1 MALQST
7 ASTLSTKTVI
17 APQSVP
23 KTLTGC
29 DLVNNY
35 DWDTATARA
44 VCLAESNGNVNSYN
58 VNTNG
63 TVDKGLMQINSCH
76 ADLIGDKDLYDP
88 KVNMDI
94 AYQIYRGSGWRA
106 WSAYNNGSYIAKL

>member
-1 MALQST
+1 LT
-7 ASTLSTKTVI
+7 PEAS
-17 APQSVP
+17 QSVSAQA
-23 KTLTGC
+23 TAC
-29 DLVNNY
+29 DLVNDY

-76 ADLIGDKDLYDP
+76 YDLIGDKDLYDP

-94 AYQIYRGSGWRA
+94 AYQIYKGSGWSA
-106 WSAYNNGSYIAKL
+106 WSAFNNLSYLAKL

>member
-1 MALQST
+1 MAQVT
-7 ASTLSTKTVI
+7 TTQVNTPQN
-17 APQSVP
+17 APE
-23 KTLTGC
+23 TLTGC
-29 DLVNNY
+29 DLVTNY

-44 VCLAESNGNVNSYN
+44 VCLSESNGNSNAYN

-63 TVDKGLMQINSCH
+63 TVDKGIMQINSCH

-88 KVNMDI
+88 QVNMDI

-106 WSAYNNGSYIAKL
+106 WSSYNSGAYIAKL